1 MPTRRKTIY
10 FLSLELENVRCFAV
24 PQVLS
29 LVDSRGRPA
38 RWTLLVGDNGVG
50 KTTLLQC
57 LAWMRPTPYYPT
69 ATEQEGIQPLLHDQ
83 DPPVMARLL
92 REGAGITT
100 LRAEMVQIRLFDVS
114 AAANSA
120 CKNRNRGARKKQRVP
135 RREAHRKRAKED
147 GRSVHHYVWRES
159 AYGAPECRQIA

>member
-10 FLSLELENVRCFAV
+10 FLSLELENVRCFAE

-29 LVDSRGRPA
+29 LVDLSGRPA
-38 RWTLLVGDNGVG
+38 PWTLLVGDNGVG

-57 LAWMRPTPYYPT
+57 LAWMRPTPYYIT

-92 REGAGITT
+92 RDGTDITT
-100 LRAEMVQIRLFDVS
+100 LRAEMVQISILTSRLPRTARVRTGIEVLARNNKFRD
-114 AAANSA
+114 ANRTVNEPE
-120 CKNRNRGARKKQRVP
+120 KTV
-135 RREAHRKRAKED
+135 D
-147 GRSVHHYVWRES
+147 SVHHYVWRES
-159 AYGAPECRQIA
+159 AYGAPKCRQIA